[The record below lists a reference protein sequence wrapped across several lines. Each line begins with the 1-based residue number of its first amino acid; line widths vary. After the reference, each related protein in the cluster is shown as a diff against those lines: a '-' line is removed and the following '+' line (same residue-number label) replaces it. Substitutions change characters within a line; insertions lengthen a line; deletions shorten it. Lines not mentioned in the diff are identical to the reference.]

1 MREKYSSF
9 RVDFAEKTG
18 VSTDGGDMLPGIRLY
33 QESHSGGSSVET
45 ELDFAAIQA
54 IIAGNAGKV
63 EVLIDTYTNKKEQ
76 LISLLQD
83 IQAEF
88 NYIPQ
93 DVLVRIS
100 QRLDIPL
107 SQVFS
112 VATFF
117 KAFSL
122 KPRGRHV
129 ITVCLGT
136 ACHVRGGQRL
146 VDKMARTYNLKPG
159 ETSEDERFT
168 LETANCLGCCA
179 LGPVVVVDG
188 KYESQVTPDKLDK
201 ILKKYE

>member
-1 MREKYSSF
+1 
-9 RVDFAEKTG
+9 VDTTLDFTTVQTILESNAEKVEG
-18 VSTDGGDMLPGIRLY
+18 LI
-33 QESHSGGSSVET
+33 ESYV
-45 ELDFAAIQA
+45 D
-54 IIAGNAGKV
+54 
-63 EVLIDTYTNKKEQ
+63 KKEQ

-83 IQAEF
+83 VQAEF
-88 NYIPQ
+88 NYIPK

-100 QRLDIPL
+100 QKLDIPL

-117 KAFSL
+117 QAFSL
-122 KPRGRHV
+122 KPRGRHT

-146 VDKMARTYNLKPG
+146 VDKIERDYGLKPG
-159 ETSEDERFT
+159 ETTEDERFT

-179 LGPVVVVDG
+179 LGPVVVIDG
-188 KYESQVTPDKLDK
+188 KYEGQVNPEKLDK

>member
-1 MREKYSSF
+1 
-9 RVDFAEKTG
+9 VDT
-18 VSTDGGDMLPGIRLY
+18 S
-33 QESHSGGSSVET
+33 
-45 ELDFAAIQA
+45 LDFATIQS
-54 IIAGNAGKV
+54 ILESNAEKV
-63 EVLIDTYTNKKEQ
+63 EGLIESYVDKKEQ

-93 DVLVRIS
+93 DVLIRVS
-100 QRLDIPL
+100 QKLDIPL

-117 KAFSL
+117 QAFSL
-122 KPRGRHV
+122 KPRGRHT

-146 VDKMARTYNLKPG
+146 VDKMERDFGLQPG
-159 ETSEDERFT
+159 ETTEDERFT

-188 KYESQVTPDKLDK
+188 KYEGQVNPGKLDK
-201 ILKKYE
+201 ILKNYE

>member
-1 MREKYSSF
+1 MDTSL
-9 RVDFAEKTG
+9 DFITIQTILESNAEK
-18 VSTDGGDMLPGIRLY
+18 VENLI
-33 QESHSGGSSVET
+33 ESY
-45 ELDFAAIQA
+45 
-54 IIAGNAGKV
+54 
-63 EVLIDTYTNKKEQ
+63 IDKKEQ

-83 IQAEF
+83 VQAEF

-93 DVLVRIS
+93 DVLIRIS
-100 QRLDIPL
+100 QRLEIPL

-117 KAFSL
+117 QAFSL
-122 KPRGRHV
+122 KPRGRHT

-136 ACHVRGGQRL
+136 ACHIKGGQRL
-146 VDKMARTYNLKPG
+146 VDKMERDYELKPG
-159 ETSEDERFT
+159 ETTEDMRFS

-188 KYESQVTPDKLDK
+188 KYESKVTPDKLDK

>member
-1 MREKYSSF
+1 
-9 RVDFAEKTG
+9 VVFAEKTG
-18 VSTDGGDMLPGIRLY
+18 VSTDGTGRPLGIRLY
-33 QESHSGGSSVET
+33 QESHSGGLSVET

-63 EVLIDTYTNKKEQ
+63 EALIDSYTNKKEQ

-83 IQAEF
+83 IQVEF

-129 ITVCLGT
+129 ITICLGT

-159 ETSEDERFT
+159 DTSEDERFT

>member
-1 MREKYSSF
+1 
-9 RVDFAEKTG
+9 VD
-18 VSTDGGDMLPGIRLY
+18 
-33 QESHSGGSSVET
+33 T
-45 ELDFAAIQA
+45 ELDFTALQA
-54 IIAGNAGKV
+54 IFENNAAKV
-63 EVLIDTYTNKKEQ
+63 EGLIDSYADKKEQ

-83 IQAEF
+83 VQAEF

-93 DVLVRIS
+93 DVIVRIS
-100 QRLDIPL
+100 QKLELPL

-117 KAFSL
+117 QAFSL
-122 KPRGRHV
+122 KPRGRHT

-136 ACHVRGGQRL
+136 ACHVKGGQRL
-146 VDKMARTYNLKPG
+146 VDKMARDFNLQPG
-159 ETSEDERFT
+159 ETTGDERFT

-188 KYESQVTPDKLDK
+188 KYESQVNPEKLDK